1 VVFQRWQNTEMILI
15 LIQYPMRT
23 LLRFSY
29 LLFIFFT
36 ACGNMATK
44 KADAGEKVDEAIEN
58 KVEAKSES
66 KVILFFGNSLT
77 AGMGLD
83 PNEAFP
89 ALIQEKIDS
98 LQLPY
103 KVVNAGLSGE
113 TTASGKNRLG
123 WVLNADIEVF
133 VLELGANDGLRG
145 ISLEETR
152 GNLQEIIDVVQQKNP
167 NTTIILA
174 GMQIPP
180 NMGQDYTSE
189 FKDIF
194 PDLAK
199 KNNIGLIPFL
209 LEDVAGDPELNQPDG
224 IHPTAE
230 GQKIIANNIWP
241 KIAKIITE

>member
-1 VVFQRWQNTEMILI
+1 
-15 LIQYPMRT
+15 
-23 LLRFSY
+23 
-29 LLFIFFT
+29 
-36 ACGNMATK
+36 
-44 KADAGEKVDEAIEN
+44 
-58 KVEAKSES
+58 
-66 KVILFFGNSLT
+66 
-77 AGMGLD
+77 MGLD

-98 LQLPY
+98 LQLSY

-113 TTASGKNRLG
+113 TTASGKNRIG
-123 WVLNADIEVF
+123 WVLNNDIEVF

-145 ISLEETR
+145 IPLDETR
-152 GNLQEIIDVVQQKNP
+152 SNLQEIIDVVKQKNP
-167 NTTIILA
+167 DTTIILA

-189 FKDIF
+189 FKEIF

-199 KNNIGLIPFL
+199 RNNIGLIPFL
-209 LEDVAGDPELNQPDG
+209 LEDVAGNPELNQPDG

-241 KIAKIITE
+241 IIAKVIKN

>member
-1 VVFQRWQNTEMILI
+1 MILI
-15 LIQYPMRT
+15 LILYPMRT

-29 LLFIFFT
+29 LLIIFFT
-36 ACGNMATK
+36 SCGNMATK
-44 KADAGEKVDEAIEN
+44 KADVEGKEEN
-58 KVEAKSES
+58 AVESKLETKSES

-89 ALIQEKIDS
+89 ALIQEKVDS
-98 LQLPY
+98 LQLAY

-123 WVLNADIEVF
+123 WVLNSDIDVF

-152 GNLQEIIDVVQQKNP
+152 RNLQEIIDVVKQKNP

-189 FKDIF
+189 FRDIF

-199 KNNIGLIPFL
+199 KNKIGLIPFL
-209 LEDVAGDPELNQPDG
+209 LEDVAGNPELNQPDG

-241 KIAKIITE
+241 IIAKTLTE

>member
-1 VVFQRWQNTEMILI
+1 MILI

-36 ACGNMATK
+36 SCGNMATK
-44 KADAGEKVDEAIEN
+44 KADAVEKEEKAIEN
-58 KVEAKSES
+58 KVETKSEN

-194 PDLAK
+194 PDLAT
-199 KNNIGLIPFL
+199 KNNVGLIPFL
-209 LEDVAGDPELNQPDG
+209 LKDVAGNPELNQPDG

-241 KIAKIITE
+241 IIAEIINE